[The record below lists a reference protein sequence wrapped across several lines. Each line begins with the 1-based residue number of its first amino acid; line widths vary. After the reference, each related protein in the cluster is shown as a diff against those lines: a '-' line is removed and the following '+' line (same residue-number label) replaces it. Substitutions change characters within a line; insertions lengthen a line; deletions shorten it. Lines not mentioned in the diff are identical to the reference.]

1 MRKFKNINNEILKL
15 KKENTFGI
23 DEEQNEKKNI
33 RRLILFF
40 FVFLLVLY
48 FATFGITVSFYKGGS
63 DEPQEIETGILPPT
77 IHFNPETVA
86 SEVEVMIDYPNT
98 LIKKYYRIVYE
109 DGTDSGWLEYTGP
122 FIINKNN
129 TQIYAKGSNQENKM
143 SKVVN
148 RVVITVVDGT
158 KPTPRPDATDQ
169 IIFTYSDVDKSG
181 SGINLV
187 NAMPMADSKGKMLTG
202 TGNYFDFSVTAT
214 SKKANLL
221 YKILINKD
229 VASTLANKNVRIYL
243 TSVAGSYESEVILTT
258 FDSLEKTTING
269 TEYYVL
275 YQKQLNKGINNYS
288 DFYRLRMWVKE
299 DATDYNDKVFMLK
312 VDVVAEQV
320 GD

>member
-23 DEEQNEKKNI
+23 DEEQNERKSI

-40 FVFLLVLY
+40 FIFLLVLY

-86 SEVEVMIDYPNT
+86 SEVEVTIDYPNT
-98 LIKKYYRIVYE
+98 LTKKYYRIVYE

-129 TQIYAKGSNQENKM
+129 TQIYAKGSNQEGKM
-143 SKVVN
+143 SEVVN
-148 RVVITVVDGT
+148 RVVITVDDGT
-158 KPTPRPDATDQ
+158 NPTSKPDATDQ